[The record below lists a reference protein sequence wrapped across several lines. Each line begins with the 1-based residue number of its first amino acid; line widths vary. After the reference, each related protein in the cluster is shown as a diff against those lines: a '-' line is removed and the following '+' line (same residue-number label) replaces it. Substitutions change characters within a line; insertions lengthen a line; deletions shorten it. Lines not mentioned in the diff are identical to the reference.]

1 MACSVTATKQGTVST
16 PQLQDCQLQY
26 SVKWFPRNR
35 NTFLCK
41 KYLAFDAIW
50 TEGHVCISSWLCLYI
65 LLEVC
70 AVQCWF
76 KSERRSWNYQRCRV
90 TVGSQSELYWEF
102 VLASSVEFIS
112 MPSCFCFVLQ
122 MQTSEQE
129 WIPQVCYLCFSQKYS
144 AMVSLCDFLD
154 SSSQN
159 HVWFL
164 LVVYYYVFSLGYTG
178 WVQSS
183 PPY

>member
-1 MACSVTATKQGTVST
+1 MWYAIMACSVTATKQGTVST
-16 PQLQDCQLQY
+16 PQLQLQY

-65 LLEVC
+65 LLEGC

-90 TVGSQSELYWEF
+90 TVGSQSELYWELINKLKLSWVYF
-102 VLASSVEFIS
+102 NVKL
-112 MPSCFCFVLQ
+112 FCFVLQ

-129 WIPQVCYLCFSQKYS
+129 WIPQVCYLCFSPKYS

-154 SSSQN
+154 NSSQN

-164 LVVYYYVFSLGYTG
+164 LVVCC
-178 WVQSS
+178 
-183 PPY
+183 

>member
-16 PQLQDCQLQY
+16 PQLQLQY

-65 LLEVC
+65 LLEGC

-76 KSERRSWNYQRCRV
+76 KSERRSWNYQSDCRV
-90 TVGSQSELYWEF
+90 PVRI
-102 VLASSVEFIS
+102 VLGIC
-112 MPSCFCFVLQ
+112 PSKLSWVYFDAKLFCFCFVLQ

-164 LVVYYYVFSLGYTG
+164 LVVYC
-178 WVQSS
+178 
-183 PPY
+183 